1 MDFHQFS
8 TNPLIF
14 LGYFIFLTINPISKM
29 AAGVFGG
36 FLGVNH
42 GGDWIQ
48 EYPNT
53 PKMSKQKR
61 FRKAILP
68 RVDDYYC

>member
-1 MDFHQFS
+1 MAWGFRGILRGLSERVLFH
-8 TNPLIF
+8 
-14 LGYFIFLTINPISKM
+14 
-29 AAGVFGG
+29 AVFERIP
-36 FLGVNH
+36 H

-68 RVDDYYC
+68 RVDD